1 MSRNGV
7 METHRLPPNT
17 MQITVFNSAL
27 GEKRAKES
35 GLTVHGY
42 GCLCCSRL
50 SAGNKRKKSDI
61 CDFRIRGPAAA
72 AGLTLSSDG
81 LSLSSPGDQTR
92 SYQQR
97 HLYTNVASVS
107 LLGA

>member
-17 MQITVFNSAL
+17 MQIIVFNSAS

-42 GCLCCSRL
+42 GCLCCWRFVYLRETNAKKNQISTI
-50 SAGNKRKKSDI
+50 SASEVRPQLRD
-61 CDFRIRGPAAA
+61 
-72 AGLTLSSDG
+72 
-81 LSLSSPGDQTR
+81 
-92 SYQQR
+92 
-97 HLYTNVASVS
+97 
-107 LLGA
+107 